1 MPWFP
6 PLDTLGNLVFFISAP
21 TPQDRETR
29 APTMRFRRLTP
40 GYFRVLQVSTSKYR
54 LSVPPLPP
62 LLTAGLIP
70 PTARLSR
77 SLLPD

>member
-21 TPQDRETR
+21 SPQDRETR

-40 GYFRVLQVSTSKYR
+40 GYFRVLQVSTSKYC
-54 LSVPPLPP
+54 LSVPPLSPSP
-62 LLTAGLIP
+62 
-70 PTARLSR
+70 SR
-77 SLLPD
+77 GGADTPNGQTVTFPAA